1 VSMLTCLV
9 AVPPLGDHRGHPAA
23 GAGV

>member
-9 AVPPLGDHRGHPAA
+9 AVPPLGDYRGHPAA